1 MEKYYEYYHEQIR
14 KLKKLTNSFSEND
27 SSDPH
32 IPLIFA
38 ALNFILAFLDS
49 EAGMTI
55 ANIQLIKK
63 MSEMIEQRA
72 TNEQM
77 REQIQ
82 IIEKRVVTTLV
93 PMDELIKKA
102 KALQDADPGY
112 IG

>member
-1 MEKYYEYYHEQIR
+1 
-14 KLKKLTNSFSEND
+14 
-27 SSDPH
+27 
-32 IPLIFA
+32 
-38 ALNFILAFLDS
+38 
-49 EAGMTI
+49 
-55 ANIQLIKK
+55 
-63 MSEMIEQRA
+63 MIDQRA
-72 TNEQM
+72 TQEQM